1 MSDLTDFFFSTAEP
15 APSRQVRRA
24 QERAAAK
31 VTARE
36 GRAAARKAAA
46 GFDTDAF
53 RFDVTR
59 IFESLERET
68 PEQRRSA
75 ALERAEQAR
84 RADAEREEVWRKR
97 VLRQGPVPIE
107 AVAFDGRDDE
117 YLVAPSRPGN
127 KPGTIRI
134 RIFGLSGNVWTGE
147 RREDH
152 GRHEVPMTPQGPV
165 EPGTAEDL
173 WFKLSAHKRMAM
185 FAAVARRQI
194 PPKHREAVAS

>member
-1 MSDLTDFFFSTAEP
+1 MTT
-15 APSRQVRRA
+15 SRQVRRA

-31 VTARE
+31 VAARE
-36 GRAAARKAAA
+36 ERAAARKAAR

-53 RFDVTR
+53 EFDCTR
-59 IFESLERET
+59 IFESLAKQT

-75 ALERAEQAR
+75 ALERVEATR
-84 RADAEREEVWRKR
+84 RADAEREEAWRER

-127 KPGTIRI
+127 QPGTIRI
-134 RIFGLSGNVWTGE
+134 RVFGLSGNVWTGE
-147 RREDH
+147 RRDDH
-152 GRHEVPMTPQGPV
+152 GRFEVPMTPQGPI

-173 WFKLSAHKRMAM
+173 WFKLTAHRRFAM
-185 FAAVARRQI
+185 LAAVAHRQI
-194 PPKHREAVAS
+194 PPKYRTEQEADHG